1 MSSLDSWAISVSKL
15 ATRSLGNSFVFL
27 TQFMKYAY
35 SKWPAELGLGKCSP
49 EMALVGFKEFN
60 FRLSHVVF
68 TKFKAC
74 LVIASKLQQDCRSLF
89 ALQMTPLAFCLC
101 KTKNSS
107 KFWSER

>member
-1 MSSLDSWAISVSKL
+1 MSSLDSWAVSVSKL
-15 ATRSLGNSFVFL
+15 ATRSLGNSFVFFNSIYEACV
-27 TQFMKYAY
+27 QQV
-35 SKWPAELGLGKCSP
+35 AELGLGKCSP

-89 ALQMTPLAFCLC
+89 ASQITPLAFCLC